1 MPESNDRE
9 NAMKQMPPQSENVS
23 QPDNNSNKEK
33 PEIPYQESQESQE
46 SPNDLQKEILDEP
59 KKIEKNN
66 PENKISFTPPP
77 VNNLK
82 TNTSIIEK
90 GEKAKESL
98 KNSLFSL
105 LS

>member
-1 MPESNDRE
+1 ME
-9 NAMKQMPPQSENVS
+9 QLPPQSEDAS
-23 QPDNNSNKEK
+23 QPDNNSNKEEL
-33 PEIPYQESQESQE
+33 EIPHQESQESQE

-59 KKIEKNN
+59 KKIPKNN
-66 PENKISFTPPP
+66 AENKISFTPPP

-82 TNTSIIEK
+82 TNTSNSSIIEK